1 MIMKEIRPVRE
12 SELEWAAALFN
23 NAFRIGMEKARG
35 WTNGMPLE
43 ETIAV
48 AEKDRIASFVRMV
61 RYKVWV
67 GGGEMQMGGIG
78 AVSTWADAQGR
89 GYAGEL
95 MRRSVKIMR
104 DRGDAVSALYPFS
117 HRYYGKFGWASMGER
132 IIYTDAKQND
142 IIPHEEKSLV
152 RWCSGEK
159 DIDLLDGAYRE
170 YTRRYN
176 GMTIRSRERWEG
188 ILRSSQEQNGQAYI
202 IVKDKKPIGYFVC
215 EHLPGKPGGHET
227 VVRDFSCIS
236 LEAYRAM
243 FGFLATLPTN
253 VVKITVSA
261 PILPNLSSFYKEP
274 FITMKWTL
282 PFQYRVV
289 DVERAIALRGFNPE
303 TKGKL
308 RVKILDKCGE
318 WNTGVWEI
326 EVESGKGTA
335 KKIAAR
341 KTDIEMTI
349 QDFSKLYMGA
359 LDAAGISSHGIPG
372 NISSKTARKMND
384 IFHDHPVHLLDTF

>member
-1 MIMKEIRPVRE
+1 MTEIRSVRE

-23 NAFRIGMEKARG
+23 NAFKIGMEKARG

-48 AEKDRIASFVRMV
+48 VEKDRIASFVRMV

-78 AVSTWADAQGR
+78 AVSTWADALGR

-95 MRRSVKIMR
+95 MRRSVRIMR

-132 IIYTDAKQND
+132 IIYTDAQQKD

-159 DIDLLDGAYRE
+159 DIDLLDASYAE
-170 YTRRYN
+170 YARRYN
-176 GMTIRSRERWEG
+176 GMTIRPRERWAG
-188 ILRSSQEQNGQAYI
+188 ILRSFQEQNGQAYM
-202 IVKDKKPIGYFVC
+202 IVKDENSLGYFFC
-215 EHLPGKPGGHET
+215 ENLPGKPGGHET
-227 VVRDFSCIS
+227 VVRDFACTTP
-236 LEAYRAM
+236 EAYRAM
-243 FGFLATLPTN
+243 FGFLAALPTN

-261 PILPNLSSFYKEP
+261 PILPNLASFYKEP

-289 DVERAIALRGFNPE
+289 DVERAIAARGFNQE
-303 TKGKL
+303 AKGNL
-308 RVKILDKCGE
+308 RIKILDECGD

-326 EVESGKGTA
+326 EAAEGKGAA
-335 KKIAAR
+335 KKISGR
-341 KTDIEMTI
+341 KSDLEMTI

-359 LDAAGISSHGIPG
+359 LDAAGTAPHGVMA
-372 NISSKTARKMND
+372 NISSKTIRKMND
-384 IFHDHPVHLLDTF
+384 MFHDHPVHLLDSF